1 MRFNKL
7 SSNAFRETTP
17 LKKLPKN
24 FKQTNNIIL
33 GTYLHSNAISL
44 PDKTIFSLWKYIK
57 PN

>member
-1 MRFNKL
+1 MRFTKL

-33 GTYLHSNAISL
+33 GTYLQSNAISL
-44 PDKTIFSLWKYIK
+44 PDKTTFSLW
-57 PN
+57 